1 MGEGVSILGGTLVYT
16 LIFLLPGLIGT
27 SVYRLL
33 AEGRKLGTFDLLTF
47 SLFLTLGGNALA
59 ETVFG
64 ISLFPDIQSGD
75 DRLIVFSYANF
86 SVLGLLLSST
96 GSIVIA
102 LGLVL
107 ASGRGWLFRIGQKFR
122 LTRKSGRVNVW
133 HDIFNDFQGRWI
145 NVTFKNGTSIIG
157 WPKYYSVDEEK
168 FEIFLAE
175 ALIRQPA
182 PASETAGTIQSWN
195 ELEVSGPGVYI
206 NNMDEIL
213 FISVIG
219 ETSDD

>member
-1 MGEGVSILGGTLVYT
+1 MEQGVSVLGGSLIYT
-16 LIFLLPGLIGT
+16 LIFLLPGLIGM

-47 SLFLTLGGNALA
+47 SLFLTLTGNALSDA
-59 ETVFG
+59 IFG
-64 ISLFPDIQSGD
+64 LSLLPDIQSGN

-86 SVLGLLLSST
+86 SVLGLLLSSAA
-96 GSIVIA
+96 SVILA

-107 ASGRGWLFRIGQKFR
+107 ASGKGWLFRLGQR
-122 LTRKSGRVNVW
+122 LHLTRKSGRVNVW
-133 HDIFNDFQGRWI
+133 HDIFNDFQGKWI
-145 NVTFKNGTSIIG
+145 NVTFKDGTSIVG

-168 FEIFLAE
+168 FEIFLAD
-175 ALIRQPA
+175 ALIRRPIS
-182 PASETAGTIQSWN
+182 ASLTDERSQAWN
-195 ELEVSGPGVYI
+195 ELEVSGPGIYI

-219 ETSDD
+219 ETSHE